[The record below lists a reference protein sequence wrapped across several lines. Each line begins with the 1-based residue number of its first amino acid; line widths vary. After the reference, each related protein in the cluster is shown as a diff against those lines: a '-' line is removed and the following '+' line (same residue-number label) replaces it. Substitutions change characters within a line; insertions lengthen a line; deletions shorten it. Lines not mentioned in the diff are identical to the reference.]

1 MVHLLLA
8 IIYISFVS
16 LGLPDSMLGSAW
28 PSIYPA
34 FGVPVSFAGAISII
48 ISFGTVSSSL
58 LSERLNKRLGTG
70 VVTAVSVGMTATALF
85 GFSVST
91 AFWQLC
97 LWAIPYGLGAGSVD
111 AALNHYVALHYESRH
126 MSWLH
131 GLWGVG
137 TVIGPTV
144 LGAVLSGGGTW
155 SQGYRYISFFQ
166 MALTALLV
174 ISLPLWKKAHLPVPA
189 EEQVDQTGEK
199 AYSRREDSLRESSLL
214 ETLRIRGAKEAFLA
228 FFCYGALEQTA
239 GLWGSSYLVLH
250 DGLPTD
256 QAARYAGLFF
266 LGITVGRFI
275 SGFLTFRLNDRQ
287 MIRIGQGITACGVL
301 AVLLP
306 FGTVCT
312 LCGLVLIGLGCAPV
326 FPCMIHAVP
335 ETFGEQHAQAIIG
348 VQMASC
354 SLGICLMPPLFGLV
368 AQQISVAL
376 FPVYLLTVLLL
387 MIGLYTLLLH
397 KRNKGI

>member
-8 IIYISFVS
+8 IIYVSFIS

-48 ISFGTVSSSL
+48 ISVGTVCSSL

-85 GFSVST
+85 GFSCST

-111 AALNHYVALHYESRH
+111 AALNHYVALHYQSRH

-155 SQGYRYISFFQ
+155 EQGYRYISFFQ
-166 MALTALLV
+166 MALTALLLG
-174 ISLPLWKKAHLPVPA
+174 SLPLWKKAHPSVQKETAAKPT
-189 EEQVDQTGEK
+189 EQALT
-199 AYSRREDSLRESSLL
+199 LR

-228 FFCYGALEQTA
+228 FFCYGALEQTT

-250 DGLPTD
+250 CGLPAD
-256 QAARYAGLFF
+256 RAARYAGLFF

-275 SGFLTFRLNDRQ
+275 SGFLTFRMNDRQ
-287 MIRIGQGITACGVL
+287 MIRIGQVIIASGIL

-306 FGTVCT
+306 LGAVCT
-312 LCGLVLIGLGCAPV
+312 LAGLVLIGFGCAPV

-335 ETFGEQHAQAIIG
+335 ETFGEAHAQAVIG
-348 VQMASC
+348 VQMAFC
-354 SLGICLMPPLFGLV
+354 SLGICTMPPLFGLI
-368 AQQISVAL
+368 AEHISVSL
-376 FPVYLLTVLLL
+376 FPIYLLTVLILMTVLYAALL
-387 MIGLYTLLLH
+387 R
-397 KRNKGI
+397 KRSNAV

>member
-48 ISFGTVSSSL
+48 ISVGTVSSSL

-111 AALNHYVALHYESRH
+111 AALNHYVALHYKSRH

-166 MALTALLV
+166 IALTALLV
-174 ISLPLWKKAHLPVPA
+174 LSLPLWKKAHPSVQTESRTAQTEKKAHSRSESLP
-189 EEQVDQTGEK
+189 
-199 AYSRREDSLRESSLL
+199 
-214 ETLRIRGAKEAFLA
+214 ETLRIPGAKAAFLS
-228 FFCYGALEQTA
+228 FFCYGALEQTT

-250 DGLPTD
+250 NGLPKD

-266 LGITVGRFI
+266 LGITVGRFV

-301 AVLLP
+301 ALLLP

-312 LCGLVLIGLGCAPV
+312 LPGLVLIGLGCAPV

-354 SLGICLMPPLFGLV
+354 SLGICLMPPLFGLI

-376 FPVYLLTVLLL
+376 FPAYLLLVLFLMVGLYTVLLRKRSN
-387 MIGLYTLLLH
+387 TL
-397 KRNKGI
+397 

>member
-48 ISFGTVSSSL
+48 ISVGTVCSSL

-85 GFSVST
+85 GFSLST

-137 TVIGPTV
+137 AVIGPTV

-155 SQGYRYISFFQ
+155 SQGYRCISLFQ
-166 MALTALLV
+166 MTLTALLV
-174 ISLPLWKKAHLPVPA
+174 ISLPLWKKAHPSAPA
-189 EEQVDQTGEK
+189 EEQTDRAEK
-199 AYSRREDSLRESSLL
+199 KPYSLR

-239 GLWGSSYLVLH
+239 GLWGSSYLVLRN
-250 DGLPTD
+250 GLPTD

-287 MIRIGQGITACGVL
+287 MIRIGQGVTVCGVL
-301 AVLLP
+301 AVILP

-354 SLGICLMPPLFGLV
+354 SLGICLMPPLFGLI
-368 AQQISVAL
+368 AQQTGVAL
-376 FPVYLLTVLLL
+376 FPFYLLTVLLL
-387 MIGLYTLLLH
+387 MIGLYTVLLH
-397 KRNKGI
+397 KRNNPL

>member
-48 ISFGTVSSSL
+48 ISVGTVSSSL

-174 ISLPLWKKAHLPVPA
+174 VSLPLWKKAHPSVPKEKHAPQA
-189 EEQVDQTGEK
+189 EKK
-199 AYSRREDSLRESSLL
+199 AYSSRELSLL
-214 ETLRIRGAKEAFLA
+214 RTLRIRGAKEAFLS

-250 DGLPTD
+250 NGLPKD

-266 LGITVGRFI
+266 LGITVGRFV

-312 LCGLVLIGLGCAPV
+312 LCGLVLVGLGCAPV

-354 SLGICLMPPLFGLV
+354 SLGICLMPPLFGLI

-376 FPVYLLTVLLL
+376 FPVYLLLVLLL
-387 MIGLYTLLLH
+387 MTGLYTRLLQ
-397 KRNKGI
+397 KRRNAL

>member
-48 ISFGTVSSSL
+48 ISVGTVCSSL

-85 GFSVST
+85 GFSLST

-137 TVIGPTV
+137 AVIGPTV

-155 SQGYRYISFFQ
+155 SQGYRFISFFQ
-166 MALTALLV
+166 LTLTALLV
-174 ISLPLWKKAHLPVPA
+174 ISLPLWKKAHPPAPA
-189 EEQVDQTGEK
+189 EEQTDRAEKK
-199 AYSRREDSLRESSLL
+199 AYSLR

-239 GLWGSSYLVLH
+239 GLWGSSYLVLRN
-250 DGLPTD
+250 GLPTD

-287 MIRIGQGITACGVL
+287 MIRIGQGVTVCGVL
-301 AVLLP
+301 AVILP

-335 ETFGEQHAQAIIG
+335 VTFGEQHAQAIIG

-354 SLGICLMPPLFGLV
+354 SLGICLMPPLFGLI
-368 AQQISVAL
+368 AQQIGVAL
-376 FPVYLLTVLLL
+376 FPFYLLTVLLL
-387 MIGLYTLLLH
+387 MIGLYTVLLH
-397 KRNKGI
+397 KRNNPL